1 MIEKLQAHYGFK
13 RTPFGRDLA
22 PGMLHPHR
30 GHAEAIARIGFCTAE
45 AALGVVC
52 GEVGAGRTVA
62 VRAAVAT
69 LDPVRHTIVY
79 V

>member
-1 MIEKLQAHYGFK
+1 
-13 RTPFGRDLA
+13 
-22 PGMLHPHR
+22 MLHPHR